1 MRILATSLFS
11 CGHATLNEALSE
23 GLSIRWS
30 VVHALSGR
38 LAHFLKIDTVYLDL
52 FTFSVPFIALFIGY
66 VLIYLSFH
74 RSSHIII
81 DNRPTSLMDLY

>member
-1 MRILATSLFS
+1 MLLR
-11 CGHATLNEALSE
+11 
-23 GLSIRWS
+23 
-30 VVHALSGR
+30 R

-74 RSSHIII
+74 GSSHIII